1 MACGLEEEWQRLK
14 LTVDKEQIVVVE
26 DDEDNAKDEQIALCL
41 FSRLHTQFSF
51 NARAMKLVLR
61 NL

>member
-1 MACGLEEEWQRLK
+1 
-14 LTVDKEQIVVVE
+14 VVVE